1 MAYDGIVGVVG
12 MTDVPY
18 EETTQ
23 DVSLCTVRHSQDKSI
38 CVDHNL
44 FFSLCLTI
52 ALACIET

>member
-44 FFSLCLTI
+44 FFLF
-52 ALACIET
+52 A